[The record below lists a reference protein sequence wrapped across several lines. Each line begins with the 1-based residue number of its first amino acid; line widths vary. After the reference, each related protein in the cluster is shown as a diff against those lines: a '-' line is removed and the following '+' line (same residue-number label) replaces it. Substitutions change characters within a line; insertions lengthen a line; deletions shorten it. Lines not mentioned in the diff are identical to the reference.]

1 MDRVGRFLGALPDFM
16 DTISILHNATTAG
29 IVPVVQELM
38 SSERL
43 ALSRDQY
50 GATPLHK
57 AVLFYQ
63 PKLVK
68 LISEKFPLTT
78 KAKDQEGRTP
88 LHYAAALHD
97 SGIFYR
103 YLLKC
108 GADELIQD
116 KVRIDRPLR
125 LMFALQYGK
134 TAKHYVYAPAD
145 MDLNSLVRRCQEM
158 PRKREPTEKKQF
170 VMPAGS
176 PSPLDPPYS
185 HASPPK
191 ALTTSNI
198 RNWIRTADLDQ
209 LEMVVLEG
217 QVSPCPTVLYYIVVH
232 KENIFLLVGF

>member
-1 MDRVGRFLGALPDFM
+1 
-16 DTISILHNATTAG
+16 
-29 IVPVVQELM
+29 M

-78 KAKDQEGRTP
+78 KVGIPITISHTTTATCQAKDQEGRTP

-116 KVRIDRPLR
+116 KVCIDSC
-125 LMFALQYGK
+125 FSNYS
-134 TAKHYVYAPAD
+134 
-145 MDLNSLVRRCQEM
+145 LN
-158 PRKREPTEKKQF
+158 
-170 VMPAGS
+170 
-176 PSPLDPPYS
+176 
-185 HASPPK
+185 
-191 ALTTSNI
+191 
-198 RNWIRTADLDQ
+198 
-209 LEMVVLEG
+209 
-217 QVSPCPTVLYYIVVH
+217 
-232 KENIFLLVGF
+232 LLVVWKDCQALCVCPWRHGPQLSCTKVPGDA

>member
-1 MDRVGRFLGALPDFM
+1 MDRVGRFLAALPDFM
-16 DTISILHNATTAG
+16 VIHLKAIRHIFYQRQRIAFKSSKLFRQTLIFDLNLYSLISQDTISILHNATTAG

-116 KVRIDRPLR
+116 KVYFLIKKSSQMIYNFPPSMLR
-125 LMFALQYGK
+125 Q
-134 TAKHYVYAPAD
+134 
-145 MDLNSLVRRCQEM
+145 
-158 PRKREPTEKKQF
+158 
-170 VMPAGS
+170 
-176 PSPLDPPYS
+176 PSI
-185 HASPPK
+185 
-191 ALTTSNI
+191 TS
-198 RNWIRTADLDQ
+198 T
-209 LEMVVLEG
+209 
-217 QVSPCPTVLYYIVVH
+217 
-232 KENIFLLVGF
+232 LLKILI

>member
-1 MDRVGRFLGALPDFM
+1 M

-78 KAKDQEGRTP
+78 KVKHTACPKKNVPIFQPITTDYNNVETFFGTSCSYKTQVNGNKLQVVNVKAKDQEGRTP

-116 KVRIDRPLR
+116 KVRFIKWVNLNSA
-125 LMFALQYGK
+125 FYYVQYAK
-134 TAKHYVYAPAD
+134 TAKHYVYAPQD
-145 MDLNSLVRRCQEM
+145 IDLNSLVRRCQEM
-158 PRKREPTEKKQF
+158 PRFHIKLFILSNLPKTDKQ
-170 VMPAGS
+170 
-176 PSPLDPPYS
+176 
-185 HASPPK
+185 
-191 ALTTSNI
+191 
-198 RNWIRTADLDQ
+198 
-209 LEMVVLEG
+209 
-217 QVSPCPTVLYYIVVH
+217 
-232 KENIFLLVGF
+232 